1 MEVVPSDGP
10 MQRAV
15 KKDEDEEDKILNIKE
30 RMVEKENRNLQYNG
44 GSSWSTSSPMFS
56 RIST

>member
-15 KKDEDEEDKILNIKE
+15 KKDEEDKILNVKE
-30 RMVEKENRNLQYNG
+30 ILMEKENRNLQYNG

>member
-15 KKDEDEEDKILNIKE
+15 KKDEEDKILNIKE
-30 RMVEKENRNLQYNG
+30 ILMEKENRNLQYNG

>member
-30 RMVEKENRNLQYNG
+30 ILMEKENRNLQYNG

>member
-15 KKDEDEEDKILNIKE
+15 KKDEEDKILNIKE

>member
-1 MEVVPSDGP
+1 MEVVSSDSP

-30 RMVEKENRNLQYNG
+30 ILMEKENRNLQYNG

-56 RIST
+56 LIST